1 MNDPTLDALH
11 GMLRG
16 LAERQRVIND
26 NIANVET
33 PNFTARRVEFEER
46 LSAAVKSGA
55 SGDITPTIVSS
66 NAPRL
71 PNGNNVEIDKEMISL
86 QDTGLRYQ
94 LAIEAVTA
102 KLALIRTSIKGGL

>member
-16 LAERQRVIND
+16 LAARQRVIAD

-33 PNFTARRVEFEER
+33 PNFTARRVEFEASLR
-46 LSAAVKSGA
+46 DAVRSGK
-55 SGDITPTIVSS
+55 SGDIAPTIVSTDD
-66 NAPRL
+66 PRL
-71 PNGNNVEIDKEMISL
+71 PNGNNVQIEKEMVDM

-102 KLALIRTSIKGGL
+102 KLALLRTSIKGGL